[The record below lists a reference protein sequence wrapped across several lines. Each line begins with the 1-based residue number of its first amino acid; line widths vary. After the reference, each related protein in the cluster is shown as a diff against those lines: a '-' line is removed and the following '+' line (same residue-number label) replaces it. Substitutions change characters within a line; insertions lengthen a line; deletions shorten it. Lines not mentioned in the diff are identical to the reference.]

1 MTDLRPMSFGEVL
14 DSAFTMYVRNFGLFL
29 KVSIVVSAVPA
40 ALWLYLQ
47 FRFSG
52 VTPDQSMAVLQ
63 THLGELI
70 VLGIGWA
77 ILYVCAKVVLT
88 AGAIHVISV
97 SYLGREATLGDAL
110 RLGGSKLGPL
120 VLVGLGKGL
129 LAFIIYVV
137 GIVLWA
143 LLVGVAAL
151 GGPLSALVV
160 GLGAGAALVWF
171 LAFVLSG
178 YAVTTPVVVL
188 EELPSSFDAFG
199 RSWDLTRTF
208 KLKVFGLWIVAWLL
222 TWLIPGA
229 FFAGLGYYVGQH
241 APWLQL
247 PLTIVSSVV
256 SIALAGALPCV
267 YTMMYYDLRMRRE
280 GFDLQLL
287 GQQLGIA

>member
-1 MTDLRPMSFGEVL
+1 MTDLRPMSFGELL
-14 DSAFTMYVRNFGLFL
+14 DGAFTMYVRNFGVFL
-29 KVSIVVSAVPA
+29 KLSVVIKAVPT
-40 ALWLYLQ
+40 ALLLYLQ

-52 VTPDQSMAVLQ
+52 ATPDQSMAVVQ
-63 THLGELI
+63 THLAELSL
-70 VLGIGWA
+70 LGIAWLVLA
-77 ILYVCAKVVLT
+77 VCATVILT
-88 AGAIHVISV
+88 AGAIHVISA
-97 SYLGREATLGDAL
+97 SYLGRDATFGDAL
-110 RLGGSKLGPL
+110 RLGGSKLVPL

-151 GGPLSALVV
+151 GGPLSGLVV

-208 KLKVFGLWIVAWLL
+208 KLKVF
-222 TWLIPGA
+222 
-229 FFAGLGYYVGQH
+229 
-241 APWLQL
+241 
-247 PLTIVSSVV
+247 
-256 SIALAGALPCV
+256 
-267 YTMMYYDLRMRRE
+267 
-280 GFDLQLL
+280 
-287 GQQLGIA
+287 

>member
-1 MTDLRPMSFGEVL
+1 MNFGEVV
-14 DSAFTMYVRNFGLFL
+14 DSAFTMYLRNFGVFFKLGAVI
-29 KVSIVVSAVPA
+29 KAVPT
-40 ALWLYLQ
+40 ALLLYLQ

-70 VLGIGWA
+70 VLGIAWA

-88 AGAIHVISV
+88 AGTIHVISA

-110 RLGGSKLGPL
+110 RLGGSKLVPL

-151 GGPLSALVV
+151 GGPLSGLVV

-208 KLKVFGLWIVAWLL
+208 KLKVFGLWIVGWLL
-222 TWLIPGA
+222 TWLIPSA
-229 FFAGLGYYVGQH
+229 FFAGIGYYVGQH
-241 APWLQL
+241 APGLQL
-247 PLTIVSSVV
+247 PLAIVNSVV
-256 SIALAGALPCV
+256 KIALASALPCV
-267 YTMMYYDLRMRRE
+267 FTMMYYDLRMRRE